1 MVETIIISLG
11 GSLIVPKGIDWK
23 FLEEFRELVLKHS
36 DNKRFVIITGGGK
49 TARNYINAAAEIT
62 SINDEDKDWLG
73 IHATR
78 INAHLVKTI
87 FKNKAY
93 PRIIKNPT
101 ERFMSNENIIVA
113 AGYRPGCSTDYD
125 AVLLA
130 KNLKIKNIINLTNI
144 TYVYKKDPGKYKNQK
159 PIKQLSWSEF
169 QKIVGTKWS
178 PVLNSPFDPIATKLA
193 AKLNLRLYILN
204 GRKMGNLND
213 FLEGRKFI
221 GSVVQ

>member
-1 MVETIIISLG
+1 MAEMFIISLG
-11 GSLIVPKGIDWK
+11 GSLIVPSGIDWK
-23 FLEEFRELVLKHS
+23 FLREFRQLILKHS
-36 DNKRFVIITGGGK
+36 NKRFIIITGGGK
-49 TARNYINAAAEIT
+49 TARNYINAAVEIT

-78 INAHLVKTI
+78 INAHLLRTI

-101 ERFMSNENIIVA
+101 EKFLSNENIIIA

-130 KNLKIKNIINLTNI
+130 KNLNIKKIINLTNV
-144 TYVYKKDPGKYKNQK
+144 TYVYKKDPRKYKKQK
-159 PIKQLSWSEF
+159 PIKQLSWKEF

-178 PVLNSPFDPIATKLA
+178 PGLNTPFDPIATKLA
-193 AKLNLRLYILN
+193 AKLNLKLYMLN
-204 GRKMGNLND
+204 GKKIKNLNN
-213 FLEGRKFI
+213 FLEGKKFI
-221 GSVVQ
+221 GSVIQ